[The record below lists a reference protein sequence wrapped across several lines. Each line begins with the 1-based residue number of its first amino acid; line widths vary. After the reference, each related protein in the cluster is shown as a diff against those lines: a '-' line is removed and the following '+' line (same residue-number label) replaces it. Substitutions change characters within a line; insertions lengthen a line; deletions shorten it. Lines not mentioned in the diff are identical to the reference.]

1 MDTDTIYKNRIK
13 QRLAEILISA
23 WEKQE
28 LQRANVSYLAGII
41 REELDGAKD
50 SSEVFEFVEALVEEW
65 PIFASVIS
73 EPGMRQLEE
82 PGQ

>member
-1 MDTDTIYKNRIK
+1 
-13 QRLAEILISA
+13 
-23 WEKQE
+23 
-28 LQRANVSYLAGII
+28 
-41 REELDGAKD
+41 
-50 SSEVFEFVEALVEEW
+50 VFEFVEALVEEW